1 MVYDEIDELEGNL
14 KKNDADIFVI
24 LKTKDVAKIV
34 DSFS

>member
-1 MVYDEIDELEGNL
+1 MVYDEIDELEGCL
-14 KKNDADIFVI
+14 KKNDADILVI